1 MIHFKKKV
9 YKEDS
14 EKNSKCKKTIH
25 MKDVILTSQTYKV
38 HDILNKDVYLV
49 LIRDSYWAPIERA
62 GREDTH
68 SVRHNIQ

>member
-1 MIHFKKKV
+1 
-9 YKEDS
+9 
-14 EKNSKCKKTIH
+14 

-68 SVRHNIQ
+68 SVNKYRQQQ